1 MKSTRWAFLALA
13 ILASIQVLWWAYLV
27 IHQQS
32 LIAELVGT
40 VESLEKARNYRI
52 MVIFEGAFFTFVWGL
67 GVWYVYRSIKGQ
79 ITLQEERQS
88 FLSAVTHELK
98 TPLSTI
104 QLSLETIT
112 RPQITEEQKNNFIN
126 RSLKACK
133 KLFNEIETI
142 LTYNESEKLS
152 AKEIFQLN
160 DFIND
165 IKSDLDEY
173 IILDT
178 NNTDAL
184 LFASYV
190 ESKSILKNIID
201 NAIKYSST
209 ANPAQIHLSITA
221 NKTTVQITVKDNGI
235 GLSEDEVTKIF
246 TPFWRSETAKDL
258 ALEGSGLGLTL
269 SMKLAKKNSV
279 SLKVTS
285 SGLGQGTQVDLVWP
299 IYTRKIHAES

>member
-1 MKSTRWAFLALA
+1 MRSTRWAFLALA

-27 IHQQS
+27 IHQQN
-32 LIAELVGT
+32 LIADLVGT
-40 VESLEKARNYRI
+40 VESLEKARNYRTMI
-52 MVIFEGAFFTFVWGL
+52 AFEGAFFVFVWSL
-67 GVWYVYRSIKGQ
+67 GVWYAYRSIKGEL
-79 ITLQEERQS
+79 TLQEERRS

-104 QLSLETIT
+104 QLSLETIS
-112 RPQITEEQKNNFIN
+112 RPQITEEQKKNFIN

-152 AKEIFQLN
+152 AKEIFQLK

-165 IKSDLDEY
+165 MKSELDES
-173 IILDT
+173 IIFETTAT
-178 NNTDAL
+178 NAL
-184 LFASYV
+184 LYASYV
-190 ESKSILKNIID
+190 ESKSILKNIVD
-201 NAIKYSST
+201 NAVKYSSV
-209 ANPAQIHLSITA
+209 ANPAKVHLSIAATKSA
-221 NKTTVQITVKDNGI
+221 VCITVKDNGI

-246 TPFWRSETAKDL
+246 TPFWRSETAKEL

-285 SGLGQGTQVDLVWP
+285 PGLGKGTQVDLAWP
-299 IYTRKIHAES
+299 IYTRSRHAEG